1 MNRRK
6 FLASSTLLGG
16 AGLGLGSQF
25 PPTVLAGSHTIIAGE
40 PLPIPEVIEPGIGS
54 IGKLDAIVGSTQFIQ
69 GIATRTQGY
78 SQPYLGPVI
87 RFKRGELATMAVTNK
102 TDSLISAHWH
112 GLHVHGALDGG
123 PQTAFAPGKTWSPE
137 LQIDQPA
144 ATLWYHSHVHGKT
157 ADQVY
162 SGLSGMIII
171 DDPDAGTNGLPSTYG
186 VDDLPIIV
194 QDRAFDEAGEF
205 LHLKR
210 GPSLM
215 HGFRAGQILVNGA
228 VRPNS
233 SVPQGLV
240 RLRLLNASN
249 ARVYT
254 FSFEDKRQFHQV
266 ATDGGL
272 LPKPLSMTTLTL
284 APAERAEIVVDFSN
298 GQSVRLLSAPDAYD
312 PFASGMMGKAMRFVT
327 RSNVAA
333 PELLLDD
340 ERFEIMSF
348 STDSTHAT
356 SIKELPK
363 VLAGS
368 PNQPDWG
375 EPQVQRNFSLD
386 MHVGNVFKGLMGFGE
401 KGVMGINGK
410 SMNMNV
416 INFEARHGD
425 TELWRITASEMAHPF
440 HIHGTSFQVLSN
452 NDKSL
457 AYDDVGLK
465 DVFLVEGEA
474 EILVRHTMQ
483 ADKQAPF
490 MYHCHILEHE
500 DAGMMGQFTV
510 S

>member
-6 FLASSTLLGG
+6 FLVTSTALGG

-25 PPTVLAGSHTIIAGE
+25 STTVLADSHAIIAGK
-40 PLPIPEVIEPGIGS
+40 PLPIPEVIEPGTGS
-54 IGKLDAIVGSTQFIQ
+54 IGKLDVIVGSKQFIQ
-69 GIATRTQGY
+69 GIDTRTQGFN
-78 SQPYLGPVI
+78 QPYLGPVI
-87 RFKRGELATMAVTNK
+87 RFKRGQLASMAITNK
-102 TDSLISAHWH
+102 TEDIISTHWH
-112 GLHVHGALDGG
+112 GLHVHGAQDGG
-123 PQTAFAPGKTWSPE
+123 PQTAFAPGKTWTPE

-162 SGLSGMIII
+162 SGLAGMIII
-171 DDPDAGTNGLPSTYG
+171 DDPDAGDNGLPSTYG

-194 QDRAFDEAGEF
+194 QDRAFDEAGNF

-215 HGFRAGQILVNGA
+215 HGFRAGEILVNGA

-233 SVPQGLV
+233 SVPRGLV

-249 ARVYT
+249 ARVYS
-254 FSFEDKRQFHQV
+254 FSFEDKRPFHQV

-272 LPKPLSMTTLTL
+272 LPKPLTKTTLTL

-312 PFASGMMGKAMRFVT
+312 PFAKGMMGKAMRFIT

-333 PELLLDD
+333 PKPLPDD

-348 STDSTHAT
+348 STDSTHSA
-356 SIKELPK
+356 SIKELPQTL
-363 VLAGS
+363 VGS
-368 PNQPDWG
+368 PSQPNWG
-375 EPQVQRNFSLD
+375 EPKVQRNFSLD
-386 MHVGNVFKGLMGFGE
+386 MHVGNVLKGFMGFGGM
-401 KGVMGINGK
+401 GVMGINGK
-410 SMNMNV
+410 SMDMKV
-416 INFEARHGD
+416 INFDARHGE
-425 TELWRITASEMAHPF
+425 TELWRVTASEMAHPF

-452 NDKSL
+452 NGKTL

-465 DVFLVEGEA
+465 DVFLIEGEA
-474 EILVRHTMQ
+474 EILVRHTMY
-483 ADKQAPF
+483 ADKHAPF